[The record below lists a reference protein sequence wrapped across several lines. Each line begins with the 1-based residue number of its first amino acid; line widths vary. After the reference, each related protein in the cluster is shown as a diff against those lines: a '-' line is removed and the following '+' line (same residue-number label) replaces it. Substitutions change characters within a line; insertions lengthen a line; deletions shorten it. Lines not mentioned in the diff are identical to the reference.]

1 MAKKT
6 ETKDLLTGKQKPQGW
21 RDQFTDGQE
30 QSEPAPARTQKSS
43 GAYKR
48 KTYLMTDE
56 LIQRIEVQAE
66 KAGVG
71 INEMNRYLLTVALDQ
86 VERDEHAVQVQIVSK
101 RTLGV

>member
-1 MAKKT
+1 VAKKT

-30 QSEPAPARTQKSS
+30 QSESVTTEKPLASPT
-43 GAYKR
+43 YKR

-66 KAGVG
+66 KTGVG
-71 INEMNRYLLTVALDQ
+71 INEMNRYLLTIALDQ
-86 VERDEHAVQVQIVSK
+86 VDNEEHEIQVHTIRK

>member
-1 MAKKT
+1 MAKTT

-30 QSEPAPARTQKSS
+30 QSEPVTTPKQKSS
-43 GAYKR
+43 STYKR

-56 LIQRIEVQAE
+56 LIQRIAVQAE
-66 KAGVG
+66 KIGVG
-71 INEMNRYLLTVALDQ
+71 INEMNRYLLTVALVL
-86 VERDEHAVQVQIVSK
+86 VENEEHEIQVQTIRK